1 MKNLITLALAF
12 LFVLS
17 PLSAQKK
24 QLTPEDA
31 AFLNR
36 DIFPV
41 SMANLAWMGNSDSYA
56 FREKDALVRG
66 RVNAESRDTLLKSAA
81 LSEALVEAGGEELKR
96 LPSVEWIS
104 ETVFIF
110 HHKNTIWSYD
120 LSRNQAKKL
129 ITYPDQA
136 QNADLHKGSMRL
148 AYTIENNLFITG
160 LNQQQWEVSHD
171 SNGGI
176 VNGQE
181 VHRREFG
188 IDKGTF
194 WSPDASRLAFYRKDE
209 RMVSEYPLVDV
220 SGRIAK
226 VSPTRYPMAGEVSEE
241 VQIGVFHLE
250 TGKTLFLETGAPKD
264 QYLTAVSW
272 GPEGQ
277 YLYVALLNR
286 DQNHLKLNR
295 YDATTGKYVNTILEE
310 KHPKYVEPEHPL
322 YFVPGKPEQ
331 FVWFSERSGFP
342 HLYLYDTEGKMI
354 RQLTSGS
361 WGVTDFLGFDPEGR
375 RSFFMATAESP
386 LEKHLYAVDIKRGIP
401 QKITYAPGTHS
412 VVMREDKAYLFD
424 IYSNTEVAREYL
436 LLDGKGSLVE
446 MLRENKDPLEDYALG
461 ETSIFTLQAQDGTEL
476 YSRMILPPG
485 FDPAQQYP
493 VIIYVYG
500 GPHAQLIT
508 NSWLGGA
515 GLFLNYL
522 AQQGYIV
529 FTLDNR
535 GSAERGLAFEQAI
548 FRECGKA
555 EVEDQMQGVAY
566 LKSLPY
572 VDTTRIGVHGWSYGG
587 FMTISMMLK
596 NPGVFKAGVAG
607 GPVIDWQ
614 YYEVM
619 YGERYMDTP
628 GDNPEGYKAS
638 NLMEYADKLE
648 GELLVIHGTMDPV
661 VVWQHSLRFIQWC
674 IENGKMVDYFGYP
687 GHEHNVRGKDRAHLH
702 RVIDRYFKE
711 KL

>member
-17 PLSAQKK
+17 SIAAQEK

-36 DIFPV
+36 EIFPV
-41 SMANLAWMGNSDSYA
+41 SMTNLAWMGTSDSYA
-56 FREKDALVRG
+56 FREQDALVRG
-66 RVNAESRDTLLKSAA
+66 RVNAESRDTLLKTAA

-120 LSRNQAKKL
+120 RSRNQAKKL

-136 QNADLHKGSMRL
+136 QNTDLHKGSMRL

-171 SNGGI
+171 SDGGI

-226 VSPTRYPMAGEVSEE
+226 VSHTRYPMAGEMSEE

-264 QYLTAVSW
+264 QYLTSVSW
-272 GPEGQ
+272 GSEGQ

-295 YDATTGKYVNTILEE
+295 YDAATGKLVNTILEE

-322 YFVPGKPEQ
+322 SFVPGKPEQ

-375 RSFFMATAESP
+375 RCFFMATAESP

-412 VVMREDKAYLFD
+412 VMMREDKAYLFD

-461 ETSIFTLQAQDGTEL
+461 ETRIFTLQAQDGTEL

-548 FRECGKA
+548 FRECGKV

-587 FMTISMMLK
+587 FITISMMLK

-661 VVWQHSLRFIQWC
+661 VVWQHSLRFIQSC
-674 IENGKMVDYFGYP
+674 IENGKMVDYFVYP